1 MHLQTTVTRV
11 LITTTIALSFALTS
25 TSTLAHAETKSVPI
39 ACQELQAD
47 VEAWT
52 KQLKEAE
59 SSHDQL
65 SKNGH
70 SKDAIKRY
78 LERSQQYFQECV
90 SSPPK
95 HLHFELSS
103 ALPMFMSNLSSS

>member
-11 LITTTIALSFALTS
+11 LITTTIALSFALAS

-47 VEAWT
+47 VETWT
-52 KQLKEAE
+52 KKLKEAE

>member
-1 MHLQTTVTRV
+1 MQLQTTVTRV
-11 LITTTIALSFALTS
+11 LITTTVALSFALAS
-25 TSTLAHAETKSVPI
+25 TSTLAHAETKPI
-39 ACQELQAD
+39 PTACQELQAD

-52 KQLKEAE
+52 EQLKEAE

-70 SKDAIKRY
+70 SKDSIKRY
-78 LERSQQYFQECV
+78 LERSQQYLQECI

-95 HLHFELSS
+95 PLHFELSS
-103 ALPMFMSNLSSS
+103 APPMFMSNLSSS

>member
-11 LITTTIALSFALTS
+11 LITTTIALSFALAS
-25 TSTLAHAETKSVPI
+25 ISTLAHAETKSVPI

-47 VEAWT
+47 VETWT
-52 KQLKEAE
+52 KKLKEAE

>member
-11 LITTTIALSFALTS
+11 LITTTIALSFALAS

-47 VEAWT
+47 VEAWI

>member
-11 LITTTIALSFALTS
+11 LITTTIALSFALAS

-47 VEAWT
+47 VETWT
-52 KQLKEAE
+52 KKLKEAE

-65 SKNGH
+65 SKT
-70 SKDAIKRY
+70 DTPRT
-78 LERSQQYFQECV
+78 RSNVTLSEV
-90 SSPPK
+90 SNTFKSAF
-95 HLHFELSS
+95 HLPLSIS
-103 ALPMFMSNLSSS
+103 TSSYPQPFLCS